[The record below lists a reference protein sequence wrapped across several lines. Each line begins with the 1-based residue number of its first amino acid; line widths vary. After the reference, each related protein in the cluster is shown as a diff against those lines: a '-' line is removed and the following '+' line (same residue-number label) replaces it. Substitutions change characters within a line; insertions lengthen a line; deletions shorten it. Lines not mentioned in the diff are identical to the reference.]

1 MSSSARRPVGFIA
14 LLVSGLIMA
23 VVLLELTGMG
33 EGSAGAAVTVIPGPT
48 AKNASVWSGVSF
60 RGVRAGKAGP
70 ISIRGSRSGRHS
82 ATRKRH
88 GDNRGFSLVLKR
100 SFRTS
105 EYVTV
110 KTRLRVN
117 GASGGTWRFRTENL
131 GGPRSK
137 RVAPRER
144 KSTGFP
150 GYRTRPN
157 LAPPRMEISTRTDAA
172 SKKPLF
178 IGAKDAGT
186 TIYDAD
192 GEPVWIR
199 PGRTMDF
206 RTQKWRGRPVLTW
219 FEAPTKGSGLKR
231 NMYMIADRSYRI
243 IRRVTPGNGYSADSH
258 EFRMT
263 SRGTAFITSYRTH
276 IRDLRSVGQAK
287 NGRVSDSIAQEIDLK
302 TGRVIWEWHSL
313 DHVPVRHTYAETP
326 RRPGTPFDYFHI
338 NTIADTPD
346 GNVLITGRSTNA
358 VYKVSRKT
366 GRILWT
372 LGGRA
377 SDFRMGKGAA
387 FSWQHDS
394 QLLPGGRISIYDNG
408 HAPVIAKPWRNQS
421 RGVIL
426 KLDQRRKRATVVN
439 RFFHPARPLASTQGN
454 LQNLGG
460 GRYLVGWGG
469 VPLVSE
475 HDSTGKLLFDARL
488 TGVGSFYRAYR
499 ANWQGRPK
507 SKVAVV
513 AQRTS
518 NPGQTRLWISRN
530 GDTATRRWQILAGP
544 SANSLSVVATRARDG
559 FETVTAAPTSARFI
573 KVRGLDSKGKVTGNS
588 AAVRSAD

>member
-1 MSSSARRPVGFIA
+1 MISSHRRSVGFLA
-14 LLVSGLIMA
+14 MLATGVFATL
-23 VVLLELTGMG
+23 VLLELTGMG
-33 EGSAGAAVTVIPGPT
+33 KGSAGAAVTVTPGPT
-48 AKNASVWSGVSF
+48 AKNASVWSEISF

-70 ISIRGSRSGRHS
+70 ITVRGSRSGRH
-82 ATRKRH
+82 ATVRKRH
-88 GDNRGFSLVLKR
+88 GDGRGFSLILKR
-100 SFRTS
+100 PLRTS
-105 EYVTV
+105 ESVTV
-110 KTRLRVN
+110 KTRLRIH
-117 GASGGTWRFRTENL
+117 GARKGTWRFRTENL
-131 GGPRSK
+131 GGPRAK

-144 KSTGFP
+144 KSTGHP
-150 GYRTRPN
+150 GFRTRPN
-157 LAPPRMEISTRTDAA
+157 LAPPRMEISTRTDHA
-172 SKKPLF
+172 SDKPLF

-186 TIYDAD
+186 TIYGPD
-192 GEPVWIR
+192 GEPIWIR

-206 RTQKWRGRPVLTW
+206 RTQNWQGRPVLTW

-243 IRRVTPGNGYSADSH
+243 IRRITPGNGYSADSH
-258 EFRMT
+258 EFRLT
-263 SRGTAFITSYRTH
+263 RRGTAFITSYRTH
-276 IRDLRSVGQAK
+276 IRDLRKVGQGRR
-287 NGRVSDSIAQEIDLK
+287 GRVSDSIAQEVDLK
-302 TGRVIWEWHSL
+302 TGRVLWEWHSL
-313 DHVPVRHTYAETP
+313 DHVPVSHTYAETP

-366 GRILWT
+366 GRIIWT
-372 LGGRA
+372 LGGRK

-408 HAPVIAKPWRNQS
+408 HAPVISKPWRQQS

-469 VPLVSE
+469 VPLISE
-475 HDSTGKLLFDARL
+475 HDSQGRLLFDARL
-488 TGVGSFYRAYR
+488 KGVGSFYRAYR
-499 ANWQGRPK
+499 ANWHGKPR

-513 AQRTS
+513 AERTS
-518 NPGQTRLWISRN
+518 NAGQTRLWISRN
-530 GDTATRRWQILAGP
+530 GDTATKQWRVLAGP
-544 SANSLSVVATRARDG
+544 SADSLSVVASRDRDG
-559 FETVTAAPTSARFI
+559 FETVTAVPTAARFI
-573 KVRGLDSKGKVTGNS
+573 QVRGIDANGKVTGSS
-588 AAVRSAD
+588 AVLSVRD